1 MHDYII
7 VGSGAGGA
15 TAAKELSAAGKS
27 VLLLEKGTNIGQ
39 GNASKAYTVI
49 KAGIEVWQASCLG
62 GTTTVTMGNVMRS
75 NLSQKLDE
83 HMTEAE
89 EEMNA
94 WTIPPD
100 RLGPATRLLKGLS
113 NDWEPMPKAID
124 LKKCT
129 SCGLC
134 AFGCLQ
140 QAKWDACCYVE
151 QAVAKGCKVATNA
164 GVRKVMIEG
173 GRAIGVE
180 TIDGRVFKGNS
191 IILAAGAIETPRI
204 LFRSGVDSVGKGL
217 FVDTFIT
224 VGGVLPGAGQNHELG
239 MGLYI
244 VRNGY
249 ILSPHHSSLLLPIMM
264 GRGIKAGPQ
273 DLLSIMVKIE
283 DDPSG
288 IVRQGLVVKES
299 TKRDLELLEKGRKEA
314 VGLLLK
320 AGVDE
325 KTIAEVHPRGAHP
338 GGTCSAFVKSPVKT
352 FTDIK
357 SLSIADASAIP
368 GPFGTPPMLTVVAI
382 AKRLCSLLLGTA

>member
-1 MHDYII
+1 MHDFII

-27 VLLLEKGTNIGQ
+27 VLLLEKGTDIGP
-39 GNASKAYTVI
+39 GNSSKAYTVI
-49 KAGIEVWQASCLG
+49 KSGVELWQASCLG

-75 NLSQKLDE
+75 NLSQKLDP

-94 WTIPPD
+94 WSIPPEKM
-100 RLGPATRLLKGLS
+100 GPATKLLRGLS
-113 NDWEPMPKAID
+113 KEWVPMPKAID

-140 QAKWDACCYVE
+140 QAKWDASVYIR
-151 QAVAKGCKVATNA
+151 QAVSKGCKVATNA

-173 GRAIGVE
+173 GKAIGVE
-180 TIDGRVFKGNS
+180 TIDGRVFKGYN
-191 IILAAGAIETPRI
+191 IILSAGAVETPRI
-204 LFRSGVDSVGKGL
+204 LLRSGVDSVGKGL

-224 VGGVLPGAGQNHELG
+224 VGGVKERAGQNHELG

-244 VRNGY
+244 QRDGY
-249 ILSPHHSSLLLPIMM
+249 MLSPHHSSLLMPILMQ
-264 GRGIKAGPQ
+264 RDIKAEPQ

-283 DDPSG
+283 DEPTG
-288 IVRQGLVVKES
+288 VVRQGAVVKES
-299 TKRDLELLEKGRKEA
+299 TAKDLELLEKGRREA
-314 VGLLLK
+314 VEMLLR

-338 GGTCSAFVKSPVKT
+338 GGTCSTFVKSTIKT

-368 GPFGTPPMLTVVAI
+368 GPFGVPPMLTVVAMS
-382 AKRLCSLLLGTA
+382 KRLCSLFLGTA